1 MLNKFFLGGIVR
13 YLGTIV
19 IFHDS
24 DIQETGGNDSFYDDD
39 IKFCVEYAD
48 QGKKCSISLV
58 KVGSKEMKDRGS
70 VCMGSVGS
78 WESISFLT
86 MGSGTHPFWKKTSRI
101 NPLFT

>member
-1 MLNKFFLGGIVR
+1 MVFWGVTLIS
-13 YLGTIV
+13 LGTIV

-70 VCMGSVGS
+70 VCMDSLGS
-78 WESISFLT
+78 WESISF
-86 MGSGTHPFWKKTSRI
+86 
-101 NPLFT
+101 

>member
-1 MLNKFFLGGIVR
+1 MLNKVFWGDIVR

-78 WESISFLT
+78 WESISF
-86 MGSGTHPFWKKTSRI
+86 
-101 NPLFT
+101 